1 VAGYHDASQ
10 HSHDFVRPR
19 TVNKETSIMNNS
31 ITHYQTSFRVINTDG
46 EAFKQLKRN
55 VYGWIVEREKDHVLK
70 DKANEFFFRCDWPN
84 LFQTH
89 SSLLSNT
96 FLSES
101 GEAWALHYTEL
112 DRTFGRK
119 RFWYTDIGFKK
130 EGTDVIV
137 SVRNSYAWNAEDL
150 SAHREEPQST
160 VPRIVRF
167 LLQGNTVYSGRPE
180 FRLIEEPAIFK
191 TVGMGKVLAEFIQS
205 PDRRYPLIVFNG
217 DGRGHVDEAR
227 WLARDLTGKAQ
238 VAIMGTNKELAEE
251 FQHYMP
257 KDYRI
262 QLGEFRVFF
271 PFNNRRNS
279 PDRHRWYDISHP
291 DYADHRAGIL
301 HGLLRNHTLAE
312 KGVVESVEDI
322 GRLIGLDKLHKVKAE
337 NPEQQ
342 KILDEFFAEHAKV
355 AEELDNAK
363 SEAANYANQI
373 DNLEKENGDLKFKI
387 QGVQARLGEAQS
399 EATVDM
405 SKLLSK
411 IPENLFDIAKLAARS
426 LPRLVITEAAVDSAA
441 EYANCQSFHE
451 AWEMLLHLNDSMAHL
466 KFEDHSPKDLEKAF
480 KEKTGYDLAMNEGK
494 VTQKDKKLMRLRTL
508 IYNGK
513 EYDITPHL
521 KHQNNEPKSVR
532 IYFAFDDDAK
542 KIIVG
547 HIGRHIPNATSKS
560 M

>member
-1 VAGYHDASQ
+1 
-10 HSHDFVRPR
+10 
-19 TVNKETSIMNNS
+19 MNTS
-31 ITHYQTSFRVINTDG
+31 ITHYQTSFRVVNTDG

-55 VYGWIVEREKDHVLK
+55 VYGWIVEREKDRVLRE
-70 DKANEFFFRCDWPN
+70 KANEFFFRCDWPN
-84 LFQTH
+84 LFHTH
-89 SSLLSNT
+89 ASLLTNS

-101 GEAWALHYTEL
+101 GDAWALHYTEP
-112 DRTFGRK
+112 DRTLGRK

-130 EGTDVIV
+130 DGSNVIV

-160 VPRIVRF
+160 VPRVVRF
-167 LLQGNTVYSGRPE
+167 LLQGNTVYSGRAE

-238 VAIMGTNKELAEE
+238 VAIMGSDADLAEE
-251 FQHYMP
+251 FEHYMP

-291 DYADHRAGIL
+291 DFAEHRAGIL
-301 HGLLRNHTLAE
+301 YGLLRNHTLAE

-322 GRLIGLDKLHKVKAE
+322 SRLIGLDKLFKVKAE

-355 AEELDNAK
+355 TEERDHAK
-363 SEAANYANQI
+363 NEAANYANQI
-373 DNLEKENGDLKFKI
+373 DALEKENGDLKFKI

-399 EATVDM
+399 ETSVDM
-405 SKLLSK
+405 AKLLPK
-411 IPENLFDIAKLAARS
+411 IPETLLDTAKLAARS
-426 LPRLVITEAAVDSAA
+426 LHRLVITDAAIESAD
-441 EYANCQSFHE
+441 EYANCQSCHE
-451 AWEMLLHLNDSMAHL
+451 AWEMLLHLNDAMFHL
-466 KFEDHSPKDLEKAF
+466 RFEDDSPKDLEKEF

-508 IYNGK
+508 VHKGK
-513 EYDITPHL
+513 QYDITPHL

-532 IYFAFDDDAK
+532 IYFAFDEEDK

-547 HIGRHIPNATSKS
+547 HIGRHIPNATTKTL
-560 M
+560 